1 MFVSVTRDDLRDEFI
16 MADEAFALSPI
27 SARAAQPREED
38 YEAISEAFM
47 ETSRG
52 RWFLGEYA
60 RRNRNADTRMVLD
73 AVARIE
79 ESLVAQ
85 KQSASES
92 GLGEALAA
100 IRSAADEARAL
111 ASAALDSLALDESL
125 APVRKGARVI
135 REIAWRL
142 REIGA
147 DGRICDLIDSQ
158 VSAIE
163 TGCGQISSSG
173 PRAGLS
179 AAFDLI
185 AERIAAF
192 DDSDGSKPPSAE
204 DAFPSPSP
212 APMDEMSAAAVE
224 AMQPAIDTADAEP
237 APTLAL
243 PEQAVVAA
251 VEVADVPAEAAADA
265 QDEAVLDMVAL
276 EMAAADPSDT
286 DDAFDADNPSSID
299 HDQIRAESTPVA
311 SEIIA
316 QAARAS
322 GHADASTGNSTVG
335 SALTC
340 AIFTCPIFTCAIFAS
355 PIFTSPIFCADLAG
369 ASPRAFAWRNIDR
382 EWNRA
387 GTPCVGVRSA
397 GADPAHEPGRKDR
410 VVLVTCVPRQSADQP
425 INFANISASTL
436 PPESTMTTFLPRAS
450 M

>member
-85 KQSASES
+85 KQSVSES

-100 IRSAADEARAL
+100 IRGAADEARAL

-212 APMDEMSAAAVE
+212 APLDEMSAAAVE
-224 AMQPAIDTADAEP
+224 ASQPAIDTADAEP
-237 APTLAL
+237 APTPAL
-243 PEQAVVAA
+243 PKQAVVAA
-251 VEVADVPAEAAADA
+251 VAVADVPAEAAADA

-316 QAARAS
+316 QAPEPAATPTP
-322 GHADASTGNSTVG
+322 A
-335 SALTC
+335 
-340 AIFTCPIFTCAIFAS
+340 PIIQPSVRPSLVQSSFAPSS
-355 PIFTSPIFCADLAG
+355 PVQSSPVQSSSVQSFAQTSPA
-369 ASPRAFAWRNIDR
+369 P
-382 EWNRA
+382 
-387 GTPCVGVRSA
+387 
-397 GADPAHEPGRKDR
+397 
-410 VVLVTCVPRQSADQP
+410 
-425 INFANISASTL
+425 
-436 PPESTMTTFLPRAS
+436 PPEPSLGATLIANGIVRGRHAS
-450 M
+450 VSDPLAPIRRMSQAEKIALFS